1 MVLYELLEIVFAYNL
16 RIILHIANGANK
28 SRIITS
34 RYIRISGEQPP
45 IMNNHSTTAPTIGSM
60 ECSIQ

>member
-28 SRIITS
+28 SR